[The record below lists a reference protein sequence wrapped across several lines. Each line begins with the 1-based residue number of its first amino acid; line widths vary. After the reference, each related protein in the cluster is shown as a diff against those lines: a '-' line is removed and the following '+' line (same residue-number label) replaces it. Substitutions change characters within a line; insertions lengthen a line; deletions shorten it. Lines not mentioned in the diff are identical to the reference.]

1 MGAIYGSSYYAIV
14 DGPSWTQA
22 EGQANALGGNLASIG
37 SADENQY
44 ISRSFKDAN
53 KGYYGGPADKDIYWI
68 GLNKKSQLIEFG
80 ISTNTKIYQPFFCC
94 AYTSVFKNT
103 KYVCSGKKVTPIFKI
118 PQKI

>member
-53 KGYYGGPADKDIYWI
+53 KGYYGGTADKDIYWI
-68 GLNKKSQLIEFG
+68 GLNKKSGSWEWSDGSDLVF
-80 ISTNTKIYQPFFCC
+80 TNWGPLEPLELPKDHQ
-94 AYTSVFKNT
+94 S
-103 KYVCSGKKVTPIFKI
+103 
-118 PQKI
+118 